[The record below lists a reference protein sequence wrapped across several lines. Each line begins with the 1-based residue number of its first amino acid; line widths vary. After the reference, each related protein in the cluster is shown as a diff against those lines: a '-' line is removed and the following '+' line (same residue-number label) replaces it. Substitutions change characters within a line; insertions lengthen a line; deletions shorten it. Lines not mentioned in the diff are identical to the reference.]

1 MKNLLILVTMLL
13 TFSFASAQFV
23 IRGSTVGANSRDRM
37 AYIQDLKSTL
47 KEKEDSIASL
57 KNSNT
62 LLKIEVRQER
72 EQLLQKNVFIYI
84 SISLN
89 FLLVTFLV
97 SLMVRKFFKRK
108 FFNFL
113 SNFPEIE
120 NDLNKKKNILNE
132 LYHSRAISK
141 KEFGRKENDLLKAS
155 LRKIQEIKLKE
166 ALEENLFDEQ
176 EFKNLNNK

>member
-1 MKNLLILVTMLL
+1 MGFGVYLELSSYKKILSNIEEL
-13 TFSFASAQFV
+13 T
-23 IRGSTVGANSRDRM
+23 TK
-37 AYIQDLKSTL
+37 LK
-47 KEKEDSIASL
+47 KAEDSIASQ
-57 KNSNT
+57 KKSNT
-62 LLKIEVRQER
+62 LLKFDLKQER
-72 EQLLQKNVFIYI
+72 EQLRQSNQFIYI

-89 FLLVTFLV
+89 FLLVSFLV
-97 SLMVRKFFKRK
+97 FLMVRKFLKRK

-132 LYHSRAISK
+132 LYYSRAISK
-141 KEFGRKENDLLKAS
+141 KEFNSKENDLLKAS
-155 LRKIQEIKLKE
+155 LKKIQKIKLKE

>member
-1 MKNLLILVTMLL
+1 MGFEVLMPLSRKKKLESNIKEL
-13 TFSFASAQFV
+13 T
-23 IRGSTVGANSRDRM
+23 TK
-37 AYIQDLKSTL
+37 LK
-47 KEKEDSIASL
+47 KAEDSIASQ
-57 KNSNT
+57 KKSNT
-62 LLKIEVRQER
+62 LLKFDLKQER
-72 EQLLQKNVFIYI
+72 EQLRQSNQFIYI

-89 FLLVTFLV
+89 FLLVSFLV
-97 SLMVRKFFKRK
+97 FLMVRKFLKRK

-132 LYHSRAISK
+132 LYYSRAISK
-141 KEFGRKENDLLKAS
+141 KEFNRKENDLLKAS

>member
-1 MKNLLILVTMLL
+1 MGWGPAPSANNKRITNIQEL
-13 TFSFASAQFV
+13 T
-23 IRGSTVGANSRDRM
+23 TK
-37 AYIQDLKSTL
+37 LK
-47 KEKEDSIASL
+47 KAENSIASL

-89 FLLVTFLV
+89 FLLFTFLV

-132 LYHSRAISK
+132 LYYSRAISK

-176 EFKNLNNK
+176 EVKKFNNK

>member
-1 MKNLLILVTMLL
+1 MGWTDETLSANNKRITNIQEL
-13 TFSFASAQFV
+13 T
-23 IRGSTVGANSRDRM
+23 TK
-37 AYIQDLKSTL
+37 LK
-47 KEKEDSIASL
+47 KAEDSIASL

-62 LLKIEVRQER
+62 LLKIELRQER

-89 FLLVTFLV
+89 FLLFTFLV

-132 LYHSRAISK
+132 LYYSRAISK
-141 KEFGRKENDLLKAS
+141 KEFNRKENDLLKAS

-176 EFKNLNNK
+176 ELKNLNN

>member
-1 MKNLLILVTMLL
+1 MGFEVLMPLSRKKKLESNIKEL
-13 TFSFASAQFV
+13 T
-23 IRGSTVGANSRDRM
+23 TK
-37 AYIQDLKSTL
+37 LK
-47 KEKEDSIASL
+47 KAEDSIASQ
-57 KNSNT
+57 KKSNT
-62 LLKIEVRQER
+62 LLKFDLKQER
-72 EQLLQKNVFIYI
+72 EQLRQSNQFIYI

-89 FLLVTFLV
+89 FLLVSFLV
-97 SLMVRKFFKRK
+97 FLMVRKFFKRK

-132 LYHSRAISK
+132 LYYSRAISK
-141 KEFGRKENDLLKAS
+141 KEFNSKENDLLKAS
-155 LRKIQEIKLKE
+155 LKKIQKIKLKE